1 MDCGLWLLPYSGY
14 WLWYISRVVHL
25 GDMALLSAHSAEVHC
40 NWPVTGHQWK
50 FWTIR
55 NPKSVVFNT
64 HKIIGTKNDRSWMIR
79 FMNSIVWTI
88 AKLPGTIHVAMQPF
102 IRFQVSLSFQQVT
115 IHLQNMDDMIG
126 FRGDYTLSQLWSGGT
141 GTRMG
146 HGDSGFRITI

>member
-1 MDCGLWLLPYSGY
+1 MDCGLWLLPCSE
-14 WLWYISRVVHL
+14 LLVMVHFTVHL
-25 GDMALLSAHSAEVHC
+25 HDMALLSAHSAEVHC

-64 HKIIGTKNDRSWMIR
+64 HKIIGTKNYRTWMIR

-88 AKLPGTIHVAMQPF
+88 AKMPGTIHVALQPF
-102 IRFQVSLSFQQVT
+102 IRFHVSSSFQQVT

-126 FRGDYTLSQLWSGGT
+126 FRGDYTLSQLCVVLLILSPELVIVP
-141 GTRMG
+141 RK
-146 HGDSGFRITI
+146 DRS